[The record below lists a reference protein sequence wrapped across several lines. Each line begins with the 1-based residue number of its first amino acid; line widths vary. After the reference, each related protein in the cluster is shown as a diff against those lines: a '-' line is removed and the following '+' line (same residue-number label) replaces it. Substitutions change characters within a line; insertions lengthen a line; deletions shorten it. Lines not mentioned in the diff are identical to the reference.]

1 MARDEWVD
9 VPAAP
14 AANDGWVDVPNK
26 EVQWVDVPQYA
37 PRAFID
43 RFVPDDDAATFTDL
57 EEKLGKTLAGR
68 VSAAA
73 FEGARAGFGD
83 YPLGI
88 SPEDAKKLQK
98 LGIFQDPDKPASVVN
113 GIQFVNEAVMR
124 PAVAAIA
131 ATFRGMNAAIYGT
144 GALAGQIASEAMGE
158 NEADQARARRDG
170 AQFAAIATLLGMSH
184 PVARYERG
192 PTGEVRT
199 TTIGELPKAEDF
211 RTAAHVV
218 GDVDAPFY
226 VQEKMLKAY
235 EEKGIHPAELAN
247 DAQTDPIVAQRL
259 LSSDKDV
266 LPEGGAPPR
275 EPPPPKPAEP
285 PAPPPEGS
293 FEAAQKTI
301 LDKISVGDRA
311 PKERLTWD
319 KFYTEAVDNLHPLKA
334 VDEGAYELAR
344 LTRGQFG
351 KAEHFIEHGTFD
363 FNTYKTNGK
372 PLAEIIEPVAK
383 DLDGFRAYL
392 ASKRGL
398 EIEAS
403 GRKSGMDV
411 EAAQRVAAEG
421 EGKYGKAAAELV
433 DYQNKLLTYLKDSG
447 VLSDKAY
454 DAMVEAGKN
463 YVPFYRV
470 ITPEEGMAAGKGFGP
485 GNPVKR
491 LKGSERKV
499 IDPLES
505 VIKNTYAYISIAERN
520 AVGIKLIEALKAEG
534 SEVKVSKRAP
544 SDPELVNYLK
554 ENGVTDPEALV
565 DFVKTAV
572 PEDGTTL
579 GAFRNGVKETVEV
592 NDPALVKAFR
602 GLDQE
607 SANLLFKVLAVPAKA
622 LRAGATLS
630 PDFMVRNI
638 VRDFMTAFVN
648 SAGGLFTPID
658 TAKGLIGVARSS
670 KNIDRVGLRPFIS
683 KDADF
688 LDWLKGGGANSTMV
702 ALDRAYMQE
711 SLTKL
716 AGETGLMDRSWNVVT
731 SPFRGLRMVSEL
743 AENATRLGE
752 FKKMRGEGK
761 ADIQSAAFASREVTL
776 DFARIGASMRAYN
789 MITAFGNAQIQGLDR
804 IGRAFGDHPV
814 ETTAKVAG
822 GITLPSVLLW
832 WANHDKPEYKELPSW
847 QRDLFWIFITKDH
860 IYRIPKPFELGVVFG
875 SGVERIL
882 DRTIGNN
889 PDAFDKFSK
898 SVMDV
903 ITPNVMPTALQPMV
917 EQFANRSTMNDRT
930 LIPKDQEKNLPE
942 YQYTPYTTEL
952 TKKLG
957 QMISAFPG
965 MRDQAVG
972 PGAPFGPAAR
982 ALTTPVLME
991 NYIRAWTGGLGTY
1004 MLQLADFGLRKTG
1017 TLPDPIK
1024 PASTLA
1030 DIPVVKAFIVRY
1042 PSASAQSIQDFYDQ
1056 HETTKKFYDTWHAKA
1071 EEGDVEAMER
1081 IQAAGGP
1088 MMFARLDA
1096 IKEVLTEHSKF
1107 VRDINKNQS
1116 IKPEEKRQLIDS
1128 TYFNMIEIGKAGKQM
1143 LREAEAAM
1151 KKAPE
1156 AVQ

>member
-1 MARDEWVD
+1 MAKDDWVD
-9 VPAAP
+9 VPAAGAAP
-14 AANDGWVDVPNK
+14 ANDGWVDVPNTK
-26 EVQWVDVPQYA
+26 HEWVDVPEYA
-37 PRAFID
+37 PRAFLE
-43 RFVPDDDAATFTDL
+43 RFIPDEDAATFTEL
-57 EEKLGKTLAGR
+57 NKTVGNTLAGR
-68 VSAAA
+68 LAAA
-73 FEGARAGFGD
+73 VFEGAGAGFGD
-83 YPLGI
+83 HPVGI
-88 SPEDAKKLQK
+88 SPEDTKKLQK
-98 LGIFQDPDKPASVVN
+98 LGIFQDPDKPMPLVS
-113 GIQFVNEAVMR
+113 GIQFANEAVMR

-131 ATFRGMNAAIYGT
+131 STFRGMNAAIYGA
-144 GALAGQIASEAMGE
+144 GALAGQVASEAMGE
-158 NEADQARARRDG
+158 DAADQARARRDG
-170 AQFAAIATLLGMSH
+170 AQMAAIATLLGMSH
-184 PVARYERG
+184 PVARYDRG
-192 PTGEVRT
+192 PMGEVRT

-218 GDVDAPFY
+218 GDTDAPFY
-226 VQEKMLKAY
+226 VQEKMLRSY

-259 LSSDKDV
+259 LSSDKGV
-266 LPEGGAPPR
+266 LPEGGAPAR
-275 EPPPPKPAEP
+275 EPPPPRPPEP

-301 LDKISVGDRA
+301 LDKISVGVKSA
-311 PKERLTWD
+311 KERLTWD

-334 VDEGAYELAR
+334 VSEDAYETAR

-372 PLAEIIEPVAK
+372 SLKEVVEPFAN
-383 DLDGFRAYL
+383 DLQGLRAYL
-392 ASKRGL
+392 TSKRAL

-403 GRKSGMDV
+403 GRKSGFDV
-411 EAAQRVAAEG
+411 ETSTRVAAEG
-421 EGKYGKAAAELV
+421 EGKYSKAAQELV
-433 DYQNKLLTYLKDSG
+433 DYQNKTLKYLKDSG
-447 VLSDKAY
+447 VLSEESY
-454 DAMVEAGKN
+454 GAMVEAGKN

-470 ITPEEGMAAGKGFGP
+470 ITPEEGAGGGKSFGP
-485 GNPVKR
+485 GNPVKK
-491 LKGSERKV
+491 LKGSERDV

-505 VIKNTYAYISIAERN
+505 IVKNTYAYISIAERN
-520 AVGIKLIEALKAEG
+520 AVGIKIIDALKAEG

-554 ENGVTDPEALV
+554 EHGVTEPEALV
-565 DFVKTAV
+565 DFVKSAV

-592 NDPALVKAFR
+592 SDPALVRAFR

-607 SANLLFKVLAVPAKA
+607 SAILLTKVLAAPAKA

-648 SAGGLFTPID
+648 SSSALFTPVD
-658 TAKGLIGVARSS
+658 TAKGLIGVIR
-670 KNIDRVGLRPFIS
+670 

-688 LDWLKGGGANSTMV
+688 LDWMKGGGANATMV
-702 ALDRAYMQE
+702 ALDRTYMQE

-716 AGETGLMDRSWNVVT
+716 AGETGLMSRSWNVVN

-752 FKKMRGEGK
+752 FKKVRGEGK
-761 ADIQSAAFASREVTL
+761 ADIQSAAFAAREVTL

-804 IGRAFGDHPV
+804 IGRAFADHPV
-814 ETTAKVAG
+814 ETTSRVAA

-832 WANHDKPEYKELPSW
+832 WANHDDPRYKELPSW
-847 QRDLFWIFITKDH
+847 QRDLFWIVMTKDH

-882 DRTIGNN
+882 DRTIGDN
-889 PDAFDKFSK
+889 PEAFDKFGK
-898 SVMDV
+898 SLWDV
-903 ITPNVMPTALQPMV
+903 ITPNVTPTAFQPLV
-917 EQFANRSTMNDRT
+917 EQWGNRSTMNDRT

-957 QMISAFPG
+957 QVISAFPG

-991 NYIRAWTGGLGTY
+991 NYIRAWTGGLGMY
-1004 MLQLADFGLRKTG
+1004 GLQIADVALRKTG
-1017 TLPDPIK
+1017 VLPDPVK

-1030 DIPVVKAFIVRY
+1030 DIPVVKAFVVRY
-1042 PSASAQSIQDFYDQ
+1042 PTASAQSIQDFYDQ
-1056 HETTKKFYDTWHAKA
+1056 HEVTKKFYDTWLSKA
-1071 EEGDVEAMER
+1071 QEGDVAAMER

-1088 MMFARLDA
+1088 MMFMRLDE
-1096 IKEVLTEHSKF
+1096 IKTVLTDHSKL
-1107 VRDINKNQS
+1107 VRDINKNPNMS
-1116 IKPEEKRQLIDS
+1116 AEHKRQFIDS
-1128 TYFNMIEIGKAGKQM
+1128 LYSNMIEIGKGGKKM
-1143 LREAEAAM
+1143 LRDAEAAL
-1151 KKAPE
+1151 KQPVEAAP
-1156 AVQ
+1156 